1 MPANTTPIFGLT
13 AQTTRASITAVNNT
27 RDLSVYT
34 NAKLIFTGG
43 ANGSRLE
50 RITASHVSAD
60 AGSASGTG
68 IFRIYTSTSST
79 AGTDAALYKEIAYT
93 TTTASSTVLGASLQ
107 FTIPG
112 GLFIPSGT
120 YVHAT
125 ITVLTGGSFQVL
137 AEGYD
142 Y

>member
-1 MPANTTPIFGLT
+1 MPVNTTPIFGLT
-13 AQTTRASITAVNNT
+13 AQTGRASITAVNNT

-34 NAKLIFTGG
+34 NAQLVFTGG
-43 ANGSRLE
+43 ADGSRLE
-50 RITASHVSAD
+50 RITASHVSPD

-68 IFRIYTSTSST
+68 IFRIYTSTSSSS
-79 AGTDAALYKEIAYT
+79 GTGAVLYKEIAYT
-93 TTTASSTVLGASLQ
+93 TTSASATVLGTTLQ

-120 YVHAT
+120 FVHVAL
-125 ITVLTGGSFQVL
+125 TVLTGGSFQVL
-137 AEGYD
+137 AEGYN

>member
-1 MPANTTPIFGLT
+1 MPANFQPIFGLT
-13 AQTTRASITAVNNT
+13 AQTGRASITAVNNT
-27 RDLSVYT
+27 RDLSTYT
-34 NAKLIFTGG
+34 NAQLVFTGG
-43 ANGSRLE
+43 PFGSRLE

-68 IFRIYTSTSST
+68 IFRIYTSTSSS
-79 AGTDAALYKEIAYT
+79 AGTNAALYKEIAYT
-93 TTTASSTVLGASLQ
+93 TTSASATVLGTTLQ

-120 YVHAT
+120 YVHVAL
-125 ITVLTGGSFQVL
+125 TVLTGGSFQVL